1 MHACCKARRM
11 YTFMFMYVSVSV
23 YMYMYACKHT
33 HTHIYIYIYIHI
45 HTYIFGTRARHIHT
59 YIHTYIT
66 YIHTYIHTHIHAQL
80 YLVGWVTG
88 LGNQKCYNAH
98 ETYQQKQHSALL
110 KVSVMTTGITKRRRS
125 QELHV
130 ENSITETISRLQT

>member
-33 HTHIYIYIYIHI
+33 HTYIYTHTHI
-45 HTYIFGTRARHIHT
+45 HFWHSRSTHT

-66 YIHTYIHTHIHAQL
+66 YIHTYTHTHAQL